1 MFFVEKGADAL
12 LHLTVQPLGDG
23 FTAAQCFPNGCG
35 ADGVQRRVD
44 ESRARRQRGGVDGR
58 VGARVDDEGITLY
71 DFLPMLPPI
80 EAGPV
85 VASYYEV
92 ETSVGVQSGE
102 CRKGLKGVRG
112 AWQVVLE
119 VADMDV
125 RVVAGGYPGQL
136 KAQVV
141 GPEVVGKFKWVVRR
155 DYEP

>member
-1 MFFVEKGADAL
+1 M
-12 LHLTVQPLGDG
+12 
-23 FTAAQCFPNGCG
+23 
-35 ADGVQRRVD
+35 QRCVD
-44 ESRARRQRGGVDGR
+44 ESRARRKRSGVDR
-58 VGARVDDEGITLY
+58 CIGARVDDEGITLY

-102 CRKGLKGVRG
+102 CRECLEGVRR
-112 AWQVVLE
+112 ARQVILE

-125 RVVAGGYPGQL
+125 RMVAGGYPGQL

-141 GPEVVGKFKWVVRR
+141 GPEVLGMFKWVVRR
-155 DYEP
+155 DHEP